1 MELIIKYEDS
11 DGIIS
16 ERLISDIVPEPPA
29 AITAFCHLRQQER
42 TFAIKG
48 ILSAINPDSGE
59 EVKDLYDRF
68 GLPSPNAK
76 KEEKGKFGPLVTVR
90 VPGHSSEAYK
100 GQRNKEKRE
109 LFNRFRFRAIEE
121 IYKNRFYALFNH
133 QCLKCGIKERH
144 PYKQKG
150 PPVLC
155 IDHHIPMILGGH
167 LVPGNLVALCRS
179 CNNKKLD
186 RPPEEF
192 YTSEELGKLKP
203 ILEKQRDIFDFT
215 FDWNYWNRDRKSY
228 LISLGVG
235 PQTVDELLNNPNHP
249 DYIGPTTLRNETEK
263 MEITIDVSDLIQDMI
278 NDDARDDD
286 RK

>member
-1 MELIIKYEDS
+1 MELIIKYK
-11 DGIIS
+11 DGEGNIS
-16 ERLISDIVPEPPA
+16 ERHISDIVPEPPA
-29 AITAFCHLRQQER
+29 AITAFCHLRQGKR

-48 ILSAINPDSGE
+48 ILSAIDPDSGE
-59 EVKDLYDRF
+59 EIKDLYARF
-68 GLPSPNAK
+68 GLLSSNAK
-76 KEEKGKFGPLVTVR
+76 KEEKGQFGPPLTVS

-100 GQRNKEKRE
+100 EQRNKEKRE
-109 LFNRFRFRAIEE
+109 LFKRFRFRVIEE
-121 IYKNRFYALFNH
+121 IFKNRFYALFNY
-133 QCLKCGIKERH
+133 QCFKCGVKERQ

-192 YTSEELGKLKP
+192 YTSEELDKLKP

-215 FDWNYWNRDRKSY
+215 FDWNYWKRDRKGY
-228 LISLGVG
+228 LISLGIE
-235 PQTVDELLNNPNHP
+235 PQEVDELLNNPNHP
-249 DYIGPTTLRNETEK
+249 DYIEPITLPDEASRFEIKIDLSDIIKAIVEDEK
-263 MEITIDVSDLIQDMI
+263 
-278 NDDARDDD
+278 
-286 RK
+286 